1 MSEEAPPFAE
11 QVSEL
16 SRIRKRIVII
26 NIALFIGLLL
36 APLITF
42 MVGPAPVGPATVFGV
57 IGENLG
63 LPVAVDWTSNVD
75 AIVWRTRVP
84 RVFTGVGAGMTLA
97 IAGVALQSIIRNPL
111 AEPYILGINSGASTG
126 AAIAILIFGPGAF
139 LGVPAMAFIGALL
152 ALVFV
157 MIAAGGH
164 GATSSRL
171 VLAGLAVGY
180 AATALTNLLIFTSRN
195 TEAGQSVLFW
205 MLGSL
210 SRANWQS
217 ATIAMGTGVVL
228 TLILFISAPVLDAL
242 AAGDSTARSIGVNPG
257 LARLIILVL
266 VSAGIAFIV
275 SVSGGIG
282 FVGLVIPHLCRG
294 LVGHAHR
301 GLVIASALAGG
312 IFLIG
317 ADSVARIAL
326 APAELPIGVITG
338 VVGAPFLLALMRA
351 QNKVF

>member
-1 MSEEAPPFAE
+1 M
-11 QVSEL
+11 
-16 SRIRKRIVII
+16 RKRIVIVVI
-26 NIALFIGLLL
+26 VLAIGVIV
-36 APLITF
+36 APLLTF
-42 MVGPAPVGPATVFGV
+42 MVGPAPVDPGTVFGV
-57 IGENLG
+57 IAENLG
-63 LPVAVDWTSNVD
+63 FSVPVDWSSNID

-84 RVFTGVGAGMTLA
+84 RVLTGIGAGMTLA
-97 IAGVALQSIIRNPL
+97 ISGVALQALIRNPL
-111 AEPYILGINSGASTG
+111 AEPFILGINSGASTG
-126 AAIAILIFGPGAF
+126 AAIAILVIGAHSVVGVPLLAF
-139 LGVPAMAFIGALL
+139 LGAIA

-180 AATALTNLLIFTSRN
+180 AATALTNLLIFTASN
-195 TEAGQSVLFW
+195 VEAGQAVLFW

-210 SRANWQS
+210 SRADWSS
-217 ATIAMGTGVVL
+217 ATIAISTGLAL
-228 TLILFISAPVLDAL
+228 TVILFVVAPVLDAL

-257 LARLIILVL
+257 LARATILIV

-294 LVGHAHR
+294 LVGHTHR
-301 GLVIASALAGG
+301 GLVLASTLAGA

-317 ADSVARIAL
+317 ADAIARTVL

-338 VVGAPFLLALMRA
+338 VVGAPFLLLLMRA
-351 QNKVF
+351 QNKPF